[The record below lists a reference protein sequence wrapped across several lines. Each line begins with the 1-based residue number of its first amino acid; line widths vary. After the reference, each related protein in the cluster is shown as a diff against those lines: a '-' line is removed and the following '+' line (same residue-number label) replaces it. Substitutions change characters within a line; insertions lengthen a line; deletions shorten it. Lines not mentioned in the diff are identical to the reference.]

1 MDEEEILVNNDVVEG
16 SVDDTPL
23 VDVEETP
30 TPKDATEV
38 EEQAPV
44 EKTYTQSDVDNILNS
59 RTQSLNR
66 KHQKELDKYRR
77 TEEILRQGLG
87 AETIDDIN
95 TQLTNFYKDQ
105 GVDIQEHSGRSDREE
120 RILARADVEEIV
132 SLGDDE
138 INSTINELARKNKR
152 TVREEATL
160 NGLMYEVSMRNA
172 TAQLKEIGADESITN
187 SDAFKKFAS
196 QFNSNVPIKNI
207 YELYNKSIGNLRKQ
221 PPTPG
226 SMKSTSIENTE
237 IKDFYTPEEARR
249 FTREDLDKNP
259 ALFKA
264 LEQSMYKWGKK
275 NR

>member
-1 MDEEEILVNNDVVEG
+1 MDEEEVLVNNDVVEE

-30 TPKDATEV
+30 AQDAGEKEEV
-38 EEQAPV
+38 PAER
-44 EKTYTQSDVDNILNS
+44 TYTQSDVDNILNS

-87 AETIDDIN
+87 AESIDDIN
-95 TQLTNFYKDQ
+95 MQLTNFYKDQ

-120 RILARADVEEIV
+120 KILAKADVEEII

-138 INSTINELARKNKR
+138 INSTINELSRKNKR

-172 TAQLKEIGADESITN
+172 NAQLEEIGADSTIVN

-196 QFNSNVPIKNI
+196 QFNPNVPIKNI
-207 YELYNKSIGNLRKQ
+207 YELYNKSIGNVRKQ
-221 PPTPG
+221 PPSPG

-237 IKDFYTPEEARR
+237 IKDFYTPEEAKR

>member
-1 MDEEEILVNNDVVEG
+1 MEENEILVDNDVVET

-30 TPKDATEV
+30 AEDAK
-38 EEQAPV
+38 EETQK
-44 EKTYTQSDVDNILNS
+44 ERTYTQQDVDNILNS

-87 AETIDDIN
+87 AESIDDIN
-95 TQLTNFYKDQ
+95 TQLANFYKDQ
-105 GVDIQEHSGRSDREE
+105 GVEIQDNSRRNDREE
-120 RILARADVEEIV
+120 KILAQADVAEIIGLGDEEI
-132 SLGDDE
+132 
-138 INSTINELARKNKR
+138 NATINELYNKNKR
-152 TVREEATL
+152 TLREEETL
-160 NGLMYEVSMRNA
+160 QGLMHEVSIRNA
-172 TAQLKEIGADESITN
+172 NAQLKEIGADESIAN
-187 SDAFKKFAS
+187 SDSFKKFAS
-196 QFNSNVPIKNI
+196 QFNANVPIKDI
-207 YELYNKSIGNLRKQ
+207 YEMYSKVSGKAKKQ

-226 SMKSTSIENTE
+226 SMKSSSSDKQEV
-237 IKDFYTPEEARR
+237 KDFYTPEEARR